1 VLLQFVGGESFA
13 FDRGGI
19 DYGRRLIKNEWII
32 SGRPRSGV
40 HLGTRRIK
48 EDRAMQRDRQLG
60 TRAFAVPAGFIVALG
75 LLSATVFANKEAKS
89 YPEEGKIVATGLSE
103 WVVNN
108 KHQHAHTYTV
118 VTKER
123 SYLLECGHKPVFGS
137 MGEECGGSKKL
148 QIGDVIHF
156 RIEKDRAY
164 IPITKSDNSAGEEK
178 LQILSTTLKP
188 DAPADKPQAAPEKN
202 ETKPPAP

>member
-1 VLLQFVGGESFA
+1 MN
-13 FDRGGI
+13 
-19 DYGRRLIKNEWII
+19 KNEWII
-32 SGRPRSGV
+32 SGARRLASIG
-40 HLGTRRIK
+40 LCRIK
-48 EDRAMQRDRQLG
+48 EERAMQRDRQQG
-60 TRAFAVPAGFIVALG
+60 IRAFAVLAVFVLALS
-75 LLSATVFANKEAKS
+75 LLSVTAFANKAAKS
-89 YPEEGKIVATGLSE
+89 YPEEGKIVATGLTE
-103 WVVNN
+103 WVVNS

-148 QIGDVIHF
+148 QLADVIHF
-156 RIEKDRAY
+156 RIEKDTVY

-178 LQILSTTLKP
+178 LRILSTALKP